1 MTQLIAAQASD
12 GIVLAADSK
21 GFSFDE
27 QGNMQEVSITPLLAL
42 SPQTAVLGGGDA
54 DAAHVIESLQKFIRD
69 EGVHDVTEVYE
80 AALPFLN
87 SEYER
92 IMTEKCNCLP
102 VDPVH
107 HMYFI
112 LAGRN
117 AASDKDPFMIRL
129 IWNRK
134 RHPQLEGEDIRF
146 AFTVPRQMGLEYS
159 LAKQIQ
165 EGATIEAV
173 YDNVQRAMTRF
184 LEKDASMVSAP
195 LHMARIDAQGVD
207 ARDIEIEG
215 KH

>member
-27 QGNMQEVSITPLLAL
+27 QGNMQEVSINPLLAL
-42 SPQTAVLGGGDA
+42 SSQTAVLAGGDA
-54 DAAHVIESLQKFIRD
+54 DAAYVVESLQKFIRD
-69 EGVHDVTEVYE
+69 EGANDITEVYQ

-92 IMTEKCNCLP
+92 IMAEKCSCLP

-112 LAGRN
+112 LAGR
-117 AASDKDPFMIRL
+117 DPSSEEAPFKIHL

-134 RHPQLEGEDIRF
+134 RHPQLEGEEIKT
-146 AFTVPRQMGLEYS
+146 AYTVPRQMGLEYS

-165 EGATIEAV
+165 EGATIEAA
-173 YDNVQRAMTRF
+173 YENVQRAMTKF

-207 ARDIEIEG
+207 ARDIGIEG
-215 KH
+215 KQ